1 MSDHTNR
8 PQPGEDPLAD
18 RLRAFG
24 SQSAHTT
31 TLPPVEE
38 IHRGGD
44 RRRRNQRIATAGAT
58 LAVAAIIGGTVIASQ
73 LGNGGDDTL
82 LPATPAAIP
91 TATTPAV
98 TPSVARIDLG
108 GKATVVVP
116 QGWTSQGLSTYVDD
130 AAGSTV
136 ETVCLNDGKAN
147 GLSVDCDI
155 EIQWGPVT
163 LGSER
168 QPWTPGQ
175 AGGWYHRTDAAPC
188 FLPTGDL
195 SAPDQGDIMQVDQT
209 PTKSYAPVGS
219 KMAEMYRYAVSC
231 AEGRSFTSTMWWL
244 PTTQLRF
251 HDLVGN
257 TSTAEILASVR
268 FAGE

>member
-1 MSDHTNR
+1 MPDNVNR
-8 PQPGEDPLAD
+8 RQPGEDIVAD

-24 SQSAHTT
+24 SQSAHPTA
-31 TLPPVEE
+31 LPPVEE

-44 RRRRNQRIATAGAT
+44 RRRRNQRIATVGAT
-58 LAVAAIIGGTVIASQ
+58 LAVAAIIGGAVIASQ

-82 LPATPAAIP
+82 LPASQTAIP
-91 TATTPAV
+91 TATNPTV
-98 TPSVARIDLG
+98 TPSGARIDLG
-108 GKATVVVP
+108 GKATVLVP
-116 QGWTSQGLSTYVDD
+116 QGWTWLDTSDYVDD

-136 ETVCLNDGKAN
+136 EMVCLNDGKAN
-147 GLSVDCDI
+147 GLSVTCDI

-163 LGSER
+163 LGR
-168 QPWTPGQ
+168 DHQPWAPGQ

-188 FLPTGDL
+188 FLPTGDQ
-195 SAPDQGDIMQVDQT
+195 SVPDQGDIMQVDQT

-219 KMAEMYRYAVSC
+219 KTAEVYSYAVTCS
-231 AEGRSFTSTMWWL
+231 EGRGFTSTMWWL
-244 PTTQLRF
+244 PTTQLRV

-268 FAGE
+268 FTGE